1 MTKKKGPRNLENI
14 ILAEELQERKFPE
27 TSPPP
32 LAGGTKRARI
42 VRKCRES
49 LGVTLL
55 FEVPSKGRV
64 EAFKKVESEEMRDVA
79 LFYCL
84 F

>member
-1 MTKKKGPRNLENI
+1 M
-14 ILAEELQERKFPE
+14 
-27 TSPPP
+27 
-32 LAGGTKRARI
+32 
-42 VRKCRES
+42 RKCRES